1 MTAMTKRQALRLQ
14 KELQQN
20 NRQSRRHPLLSETDI
35 NTILVNGAKISL
47 SKLKRA
53 KTFDAR
59 LYYFAEIGVYL
70 EVSLSRGAGI
80 SDETRDQLREIHRQ
94 ATHVHMQANKQFNQV
109 ET

>member
-14 KELQQN
+14 TEMQQN
-20 NRQSRRHPLLSETDI
+20 NRQSKRHPLLSETDI
-35 NTILVNGAKISL
+35 NNILLNGAKISL

-59 LYYFAEIGVYL
+59 LYYYAEIGVYL

-80 SDETRDQLREIHRQ
+80 SDDTRDQLQEIHRQ
-94 ATHVHMQANKQFNQV
+94 ATHIHMDANKQFNMA
-109 ET
+109 

>member
-14 KELQQN
+14 NELQQN
-20 NRQSRRHPLLSETDI
+20 SRQSKRHPMLSETDI
-35 NTILVNGAKISL
+35 NNILVNGAQIAL

-59 LYYFAEIGVYL
+59 LHYFAEIGVYL

-80 SDETRDQLREIHRQ
+80 SDASRDQLREIHRE
-94 ATHVHMQANKQFNQV
+94 ATHFHMQANKQANRV
-109 ET
+109 SD